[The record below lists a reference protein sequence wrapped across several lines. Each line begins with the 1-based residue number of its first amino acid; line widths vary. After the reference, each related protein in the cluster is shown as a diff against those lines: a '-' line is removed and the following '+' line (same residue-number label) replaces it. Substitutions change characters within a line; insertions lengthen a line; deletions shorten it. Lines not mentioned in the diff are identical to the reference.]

1 MTFRAFW
8 VEKTATGFS
17 YSITN
22 REIAD
27 LPDGDVLIDVR
38 YSSLNYKDALSATGN
53 PGVTR
58 KFPHTPGI
66 DAAGVVRESRSTE
79 FQVGQQV
86 LVMGYDLGMNTP
98 GGYGQCIRVPA
109 KWVVPMP
116 AGLTPE
122 TSMHW
127 GTAGF
132 TAALAIEKL
141 LHGGMQPA
149 HGPVVVTGASGGVGC
164 VAVKLLSTLGF
175 QVTAVTGKPAQH
187 DWLRKLGATEFLSRE
202 QALEGADRPLGKE
215 RWGGA
220 VDTVGG
226 VPLANIVKSL
236 KHSAGVAVC
245 GLAASTE
252 FPISVLPFIL
262 RHVNVLGVDSV
273 ELPIAHK
280 RALWNRIGSEWRVDL
295 SDTVQPLGLTDLEA
309 AVPII
314 LQGGM
319 VGRGVVDLSRA

>member
-1 MTFRAFW
+1 MTFRAFR
-8 VEKTATGFS
+8 VEKSAQGFI
-17 YSITN
+17 YNIAD

-38 YSSLNYKDALSATGN
+38 FSSLNYKDALSATGN

-66 DAAGVVRESRSTE
+66 DAAGIVLESRTSE
-79 FQVGQQV
+79 FKFGQQV

-98 GGYGQCIRVPA
+98 GGYGQRIRVPA
-109 KWVVPMP
+109 NWVVSMP

-141 LHGGMQPA
+141 LHAGMQPEY
-149 HGPVVVTGASGGVGC
+149 GPVVVTGASGGVGC

-175 QVTAVTGKPAQH
+175 EVTAVTGKATQH
-187 DWLRKLGATEFLSRE
+187 DWLRKLGATEFLTRE

-220 VDTVGG
+220 VDVVGG

-236 KHSAGVAVC
+236 KHGGSVAVC

-252 FPISVLPFIL
+252 FPLTVLPFIL

-280 RALWNRIGSEWRVDL
+280 RALWNRIGGEWRVDL
-295 SDTVQPLGLTDLEA
+295 SDTVQTLGLGDLETV
-309 AVPII
+309 VPQI

>member
-1 MTFRAFW
+1 MGFRAFR
-8 VEKTATGFS
+8 VEKTDTGFR
-17 YSITN
+17 YSVQEQELGT
-22 REIAD
+22 
-27 LPDGDVLIDVR
+27 LPDGEVLIDVR

-66 DAAGVVRESRSTE
+66 DASGVVIESHSPE
-79 FQVGQQV
+79 FRTGEQV

-98 GGYGQCIRVPA
+98 GGYGERIRVPA
-109 KWVVPMP
+109 RWVVPMP

-132 TAALAIEKL
+132 TAALAVEKL
-141 LHGGMQPA
+141 LHEGMQPA
-149 HGPVVVTGASGGVGC
+149 GGPVVVTGASGGVGC
-164 VAVKLLSTLGF
+164 VAVKLLSSLGF
-175 QVTAVTGKPAQH
+175 EVVAVTGKPEQH
-187 DWLRKLGATEFLSRE
+187 DWLRSLGAKEFISRE

-215 RWGGA
+215 RWAGA

-226 VPLANIVKSL
+226 VPLANVVKSL
-236 KHSAGVAVC
+236 RHSASVAVC
-245 GLAASTE
+245 GLAASAE
-252 FPISVLPFIL
+252 FPLTVLPVIL

-280 RALWNRIGSEWRVDL
+280 RALWNRIGGEWRVDL
-295 SDTVQPLGLTDLEA
+295 SATVQKLSLHDLAA
-309 AVPII
+309 AVPRI
-314 LQGGM
+314 LRGGM
-319 VGRGVVDLSRA
+319 VGRGVVDLNL

>member
-1 MTFRAFW
+1 MTFRAFR
-8 VEKTATGFS
+8 VDKTASGFA
-17 YSITN
+17 YSIID
-22 REIAD
+22 REVSE
-27 LPDGDVLIDVR
+27 LPDGDVLIDVQ

-66 DAAGVVRESRSTE
+66 DAAGVVLESRSPE
-79 FQVGQQV
+79 FSVGQPV

-98 GGYGQCIRVPA
+98 GGYGQRIRVPA
-109 KWVVPMP
+109 GWVVAMP

-141 LHGGMQPA
+141 LHAGMQPKD
-149 HGPVVVTGASGGVGC
+149 GPVVVTGASGGVGC

-175 QVTAVTGKPAQH
+175 EVAAVTGKPEQQG
-187 DWLRKLGATEFLSRE
+187 WLRSLGAVEFLSRE

-226 VPLANIVKSL
+226 VPLANVVKSL
-236 KHSAGVAVC
+236 KHSASVAVC
-245 GLAASTE
+245 GLAASTD
-252 FPISVLPFIL
+252 FPITVLPFIL

-280 RALWNRIGSEWRVDL
+280 RVLWGRIGSEWCVDL
-295 SDTVQPLGLTDLEA
+295 SATVHPLGLSDLEA
-309 AVPII
+309 AVSRI

-319 VGRGVVDLSRA
+319 VGRGVVNLSLA

>member
-1 MTFRAFW
+1 MGFKAFR
-8 VEKTATGFS
+8 VEKIGSGFS
-17 YSITN
+17 YSVQ
-22 REIAD
+22 EQELGS
-27 LPDGDVLIDVR
+27 LPDGEVGIDVR

-66 DAAGVVRESRSTE
+66 DAAGFVVESASPE
-79 FQVGQQV
+79 FKAGEAV

-98 GGYGQCIRVPA
+98 GGYGQRIRVPA
-109 KWVVPMP
+109 RWVVSMP

-132 TAALAIEKL
+132 TAALAVEKL
-141 LHGGMQPA
+141 LHEGMKPA
-149 HGPVVVTGASGGVGC
+149 GGPVVVTGASGGVGC
-164 VAVKLLSTLGF
+164 VAVKLLASLGF
-175 QVTAVTGKPAQH
+175 EVAAVTGKTEQH
-187 DWLRKLGATEFLSRE
+187 DWLRSLGAKEFISRE

-226 VPLANIVKSL
+226 VPLANVVKSL
-236 KHSAGVAVC
+236 RHSASVAVC
-245 GLAASTE
+245 GLAASAE

-280 RALWNRIGSEWRVDL
+280 RQLWNRIGSEWRVDL
-295 SDTVQPLGLTDLEA
+295 TTTVQKLSLHDLAA
-309 AVPII
+309 AVPRI
-314 LQGGM
+314 LKGGM
-319 VGRGVVDLSRA
+319 VGRGVVDLSL

>member
-8 VEKTATGFS
+8 VEKTAQGFT
-17 YSITN
+17 YSIAN

-27 LPDGDVLIDVR
+27 LPDDDVLIEVR
-38 YSSLNYKDALSATGN
+38 FSSLNYKDALSATGN

-66 DAAGVVRESRSTE
+66 DAAGLVLESRSSE
-79 FQVGQQV
+79 FKVGQQV

-98 GGYGQCIRVPA
+98 GGYGQRIRVPA
-109 KWVVPMP
+109 NWVVPMP
-116 AGLTPE
+116 AGLTPA

-141 LHGGMQPA
+141 LQAGLKPG

-175 QVTAVTGKPAQH
+175 QVAAVTGKAAQH
-187 DWLRKLGATEFLSRE
+187 DWLRKLGATEFLTRE
-202 QALEGADRPLGKE
+202 QALDGVERPLGKE

-236 KHSAGVAVC
+236 KHSGSVAVC

-252 FPISVLPFIL
+252 FPITVLPFIL
-262 RHVNVLGVDSV
+262 RHVNVLGIDSV

-280 RALWNRIGSEWRVDL
+280 RALWGRIGGEWRVDL
-295 SDTVQPLGLTDLEA
+295 ADTVQMLGLSDLEA
-309 AVPII
+309 VVPKI

-319 VGRGVVDLSRA
+319 VGRGVVDLSRV